1 MGESDKTRV
10 VLRRFCGEVIALFPD
25 IDVGRGHCMSY
36 ARVGQHGAASRTL
49 TRVSR
54 PVDISEP
61 DAVALVREL
70 TARGYKLHVIK
81 RMTPSKAPRKLI
93 ENQY

>member
-25 IDVGRGHCMSY
+25 IDEGRGQCMAY
-36 ARVGQHGAASRTL
+36 AHVGQHGAASRTL

-54 PVDISEP
+54 PVDVSEP
-61 DAVALVREL
+61 DAAALVREL
-70 TARGYKLHVIK
+70 TALGYNLHIVK
-81 RMTPSKAPRKLI
+81 RMTPRKEPRWRI
-93 ENQY
+93 ENK

>member
-25 IDVGRGHCMSY
+25 IDGGLGHCMSY
-36 ARVGQHGAASRTL
+36 MRVGQHGAASRTL

-54 PVDISEP
+54 PVDLSAP
-61 DAVALVREL
+61 DVTALVREL
-70 TARGYKLHVIK
+70 TAIGYNLHVVK
-81 RMTPSKAPRKLI
+81 RMTPRKAPRKLI

>member
-25 IDVGRGHCMSY
+25 IDEGRGHCMSY
-36 ARVGQHGAASRTL
+36 MHVGQHGAASRTL

-54 PVDISEP
+54 PVDVSEP
-61 DAVALVREL
+61 DAAALVREL
-70 TARGYKLHVIK
+70 TARGYNLHVVK